1 MASNIIKYL
10 PPFYHNVLEMVE
22 ITKTE
27 DREFEEYA
35 ILLPWLIDEATIIK
49 ASENRVKEWES
60 LLAITPQGTLDQ
72 RKMMIIATLRGQGKL
87 TEAKIKS
94 ICEAFTGDP
103 DAEVAFHNSRIK
115 IRIYP
120 PGNGEVFLFPDVYR
134 ALEPL
139 KPAHIGLEVER
150 WYCTWGDVKQRQE
163 DWQAVKDNFKD
174 WNELKM
180 WNLEV

>member
-1 MASNIIKYL
+1 MTQLILYL
-10 PPFYHNVLEMVE
+10 PLFYRDVMEMDE
-22 ITKTE
+22 LTRTE
-27 DREFEEYA
+27 DQE
-35 ILLPWLIDEATIIK
+35 INCIGWLLPWLIDESTITK
-49 ASENRVKEWES
+49 ASEERIGQWEKM
-60 LLAITPQGTLDQ
+60 LKIIPTGTLDQ

-103 DAEVAFHNSRIK
+103 NAEVAFHNSRIK

>member
-1 MASNIIKYL
+1 MTQLILYL
-10 PPFYHNVLEMVE
+10 PLFYREVMETDEL
-22 ITKTE
+22 TRTE
-27 DREFEEYA
+27 DQE
-35 ILLPWLIDEATIIK
+35 INCIGWLLPWLIDESTITK
-49 ASENRVKEWES
+49 ASKERISQWEKM
-60 LLAITPQGTLDQ
+60 LKIIPTGTLDQ